1 MQIEKLYAYFL
12 GSTGV
17 ATDTRKIK
25 KGCLFFCLKGENFD
39 GNTFAEEALTKGAMY
54 VVVDE
59 PKHLKNNHSYLLVQD
74 SLESLQKLA
83 HYHRIQFSIP
93 VIGLTGSNGKTTTK
107 ELINSVL
114 SQQYE
119 TNATAG
125 NLNNHIGVPLTLL
138 NINSKTEVALIEM
151 GANHLDEI
159 AFLCELAQPTLGYIT
174 NFGKAHLEG
183 FGSLEGVVKGKSELY
198 HFLKKNEGIALINQ
212 EDQKQSN
219 LTREQK
225 TFSFGQSNKV
235 DLQIKN
241 KPIGLHK
248 NISIEVDGME
258 IKSGLKG
265 DFNFSNIAA
274 AAAFG
279 FYFKV
284 SFEKIKKGIEKYVPS
299 NNRSQWCETDSNTL
313 VLDAYNANPSSMRAA
328 LESFLETEK
337 NGRLLILG
345 DMLEL
350 GNFSEQEHQ
359 EIVNF
364 IESKEID
371 QILLVGPEFKK
382 TKSTAL
388 NIKKFLSPDE
398 VIPYLQKTNFQNKTI
413 FIKGSRGIALEV
425 LKKYL

>member
-17 ATDTRKIK
+17 VTDTRKIK

-119 TNATAG
+119 TTATAG

-138 NINSKTEVALIEM
+138 NINTKTEVALIEM

-198 HFLKKNEGIALINQ
+198 HFLKKNKGIAIINQ

-279 FYFKV
+279 YYFKV
-284 SFEKIKKGIEKYVPS
+284 SLEKIKKGIKKYVPS

-337 NGRLLILG
+337 RGRLLILG

-359 EIVNF
+359 EIVDF

-388 NIKKFLSPDE
+388 NIKKFLSPNE

-413 FIKGSRGIALEV
+413 FIKGSRGITLEV
-425 LKKYL
+425 LKNYL

>member
-1 MQIEKLYAYFL
+1 MQIEELYAYFL
-12 GSTGV
+12 CSTGV

-25 KGCLFFCLKGENFD
+25 KGCFFFCLKGENFD
-39 GNTFAEEALTKGAMY
+39 GNTFAEEALTKGAMF
-54 VVVDE
+54 VVIDD
-59 PKHLKNNHSYLLVQD
+59 PKHQKNNRSYLLVQD
-74 SLESLQKLA
+74 SLKSLQELA
-83 HYHRIQFSIP
+83 HYHRIKFSIP

-107 ELINSVL
+107 ELVNSVL
-114 SQQYE
+114 SQQYK
-119 TNATAG
+119 TTSTAD

-138 NINSKTEVALIEM
+138 NISSKTQVALIEM
-151 GANHLDEI
+151 GANHLEEI

-183 FGSLEGVVKGKSELY
+183 FGSLEGVINGKSEIY
-198 HFLKKNEGIALINQ
+198 HFLKKNKGTALINK
-212 EDQKQSN
+212 EDKKQSN
-219 LTREQK
+219 LTKKQK

-235 DLQIKN
+235 DLHIKN
-241 KPIGLHK
+241 KTLRLHK

-265 DFNFSNIAA
+265 NFNFTNIAA

-284 SFEKIKKGIEKYVPS
+284 SIEKIKKGIEKYIPT

-337 NGRLLILG
+337 EGRLLILG

-359 EIVNF
+359 EIVDF
-364 IESKEID
+364 IESKKID

-382 TKSTAL
+382 TNSTAINL
-388 NIKKFLSPDE
+388 KKFLTTDK
-398 VIPYLQKTNFQNKTI
+398 VILYLKKTNYQNKTI

-425 LKKYL
+425 LKNYL

>member
-119 TNATAG
+119 TTATAG

-198 HFLKKNEGIALINQ
+198 HFLKKNKGIALINQ

-241 KPIGLHK
+241 KHIGLHK

-274 AAAFG
+274 AATFG

-284 SFEKIKKGIEKYVPS
+284 SLEKIKKGIEKYVPS

-337 NGRLLILG
+337 KGRLLILG

>member
-59 PKHLKNNHSYLLVQD
+59 PKHLKKNHSYLLVQD

-119 TNATAG
+119 TTATAG

-138 NINSKTEVALIEM
+138 NINTKTEVALIEM

-198 HFLKKNEGIALINQ
+198 HFLKKNKGIAIINQ

-279 FYFKV
+279 YYFKV
-284 SFEKIKKGIEKYVPS
+284 SLEKIKKGIEKYVPS
-299 NNRSQWCETDSNTL
+299 NNRSQWCET
-313 VLDAYNANPSSMRAA
+313 A
-328 LESFLETEK
+328 F
-337 NGRLLILG
+337 
-345 DMLEL
+345 
-350 GNFSEQEHQ
+350 
-359 EIVNF
+359 
-364 IESKEID
+364 
-371 QILLVGPEFKK
+371 
-382 TKSTAL
+382 
-388 NIKKFLSPDE
+388 
-398 VIPYLQKTNFQNKTI
+398 
-413 FIKGSRGIALEV
+413 
-425 LKKYL
+425 

>member
-1 MQIEKLYAYFL
+1 M
-12 GSTGV
+12 
-17 ATDTRKIK
+17 
-25 KGCLFFCLKGENFD
+25 
-39 GNTFAEEALTKGAMY
+39 
-54 VVVDE
+54 
-59 PKHLKNNHSYLLVQD
+59 VQD

-119 TNATAG
+119 TTATAG

-138 NINSKTEVALIEM
+138 NINTKTEVALIEM

-198 HFLKKNEGIALINQ
+198 HFLEKNKGIALINQ

-284 SFEKIKKGIEKYVPS
+284 SLEKIKKGIEKYVPS

-313 VLDAYNANPSSMRAA
+313 VLDAYNANPSSMRAS

-337 NGRLLILG
+337 KGRLLILG

-359 EIVNF
+359 EIVDF

-388 NIKKFLSPDE
+388 NIKKFLSPNE

-413 FIKGSRGIALEV
+413 FIKGSRGITLEV
-425 LKKYL
+425 LKNYL

>member
-17 ATDTRKIK
+17 VTDTRKIK

-119 TNATAG
+119 TTATAG

-198 HFLKKNEGIALINQ
+198 HFLE
-212 EDQKQSN
+212 
-219 LTREQK
+219 
-225 TFSFGQSNKV
+225 
-235 DLQIKN
+235 KN
-241 KPIGLHK
+241 KGHNQWQY
-248 NISIEVDGME
+248 NI
-258 IKSGLKG
+258 
-265 DFNFSNIAA
+265 
-274 AAAFG
+274 
-279 FYFKV
+279 
-284 SFEKIKKGIEKYVPS
+284 
-299 NNRSQWCETDSNTL
+299 
-313 VLDAYNANPSSMRAA
+313 
-328 LESFLETEK
+328 
-337 NGRLLILG
+337 
-345 DMLEL
+345 
-350 GNFSEQEHQ
+350 
-359 EIVNF
+359 
-364 IESKEID
+364 
-371 QILLVGPEFKK
+371 
-382 TKSTAL
+382 
-388 NIKKFLSPDE
+388 
-398 VIPYLQKTNFQNKTI
+398 
-413 FIKGSRGIALEV
+413 
-425 LKKYL
+425 

>member
-12 GSTGV
+12 RSTGV

-25 KGCLFFCLKGENFD
+25 KGCIFFCLKGENFN
-39 GNTFAEEALTKGAMY
+39 GNTFAEEAITKGAMF

-59 PKHLKNNHSYLLVQD
+59 PIHLKNNHSYLLVQD

-107 ELINSVL
+107 ELINSIL

-119 TNATAG
+119 TTATAG

-138 NINSKTEVALIEM
+138 NITSKTEVALIEM
-151 GANHLDEI
+151 GANHIEEI
-159 AFLCELAQPTLGYIT
+159 AFLCELARPTLGYIT

-183 FGSLEGVVKGKSELY
+183 FGSVEGVVKGKSELY
-198 HFLKKNEGIALINQ
+198 HFLKENNGIAIINQ
-212 EDQKQSN
+212 QDQKQSN
-219 LTREQK
+219 LTIEQK
-225 TFSFGQSNKV
+225 IFSFGQSSKV

-241 KPIGLHK
+241 KSMGLHK

-258 IKSGLKG
+258 INSGLKG
-265 DFNFSNIAA
+265 GFNFTNIAA
-274 AAAFG
+274 ATAFG

-284 SFEKIKKGIEKYVPS
+284 TLEKIKKGIEKYVPS

-337 NGRLLILG
+337 EDRLLILG

-350 GNFSEQEHQ
+350 GDFSEQEHQ
-359 EIVNF
+359 KIVDF
-364 IESKEID
+364 IESKVTD

-382 TKSTAL
+382 TKSIAL
-388 NIKKFLSPDE
+388 NLKKFLNPNE

-425 LKKYL
+425 LKNYL

>member
-119 TNATAG
+119 TTATAG

-138 NINSKTEVALIEM
+138 NINTKTEVALIEM

-198 HFLKKNEGIALINQ
+198 HFLKKNKGIALINQ

-219 LTREQK
+219 LTKKQK

-284 SFEKIKKGIEKYVPS
+284 SLEKIKKGIKKYVPS

-337 NGRLLILG
+337 KGRLLILG

-359 EIVNF
+359 EIVDF

-388 NIKKFLSPDE
+388 NIKKFLSPNE

-413 FIKGSRGIALEV
+413 FIKGSRGITLEV
-425 LKKYL
+425 LKNYL

>member
-119 TNATAG
+119 TTATAG

-138 NINSKTEVALIEM
+138 NINTKTEVALIEM

-198 HFLKKNEGIALINQ
+198 HFLKKNKGIAIINQ

-225 TFSFGQSNKV
+225 TFSFGKSNKV

-241 KPIGLHK
+241 KPIGLNK

-279 FYFKV
+279 YYFKV
-284 SFEKIKKGIEKYVPS
+284 SLEKIKKGIKKYVPS

-337 NGRLLILG
+337 RGRLLILG

-359 EIVNF
+359 EIVDF

-388 NIKKFLSPDE
+388 NIKKFLSPNE
-398 VIPYLQKTNFQNKTI
+398 VIPYLQKTNFENKTI
-413 FIKGSRGIALEV
+413 FIKGSRGITLEV
-425 LKKYL
+425 LKNYL

>member
-114 SQQYE
+114 SQQYK
-119 TNATAG
+119 TTATAG

-198 HFLKKNEGIALINQ
+198 HFLKKNKGIALINQ

-219 LTREQK
+219 LTRKQK

-265 DFNFSNIAA
+265 DFNFSNIGA

-284 SFEKIKKGIEKYVPS
+284 SLEIIKKGIEKYVPS
-299 NNRSQWCETDSNTL
+299 NNRSQWCKTDSNTL

-337 NGRLLILG
+337 KGRLLILG

-359 EIVNF
+359 KIVNF
-364 IESKEID
+364 IEFKEID

-388 NIKKFLSPDE
+388 NIKKFLSTNE